1 MCFWCILLS
10 ILIMSKDYLTCDQL
24 RAILDEKLAPLQ
36 TEMRDLKAFVEEANK
51 KYDEVII
58 KLQDFEVS
66 SQDIIAENKVLKTA
80 IQDMNSR
87 VNQLNDIGN
96 DLEQYTRRE
105 CVEVQG
111 IPQSKDENTDEIIL
125 KVGDLMGLKL
135 DGCKP

>member
-1 MCFWCILLS
+1 
-10 ILIMSKDYLTCDQL
+10 
-24 RAILDEKLAPLQ
+24 
-36 TEMRDLKAFVEEANK
+36 
-51 KYDEVII
+51 
-58 KLQDFEVS
+58 
-66 SQDIIAENKVLKTA
+66 
-80 IQDMNSR
+80 MNSR

-135 DGCKP
+135 DKKDIS